1 LEGLFERGDLFPL
14 VSIRCVRRFDD
25 STTFCPCGATFNGSS
40 SWDDTSAYSKWEAVH
55 RPHLDDKRGTMAG
68 ALAKAETYSKK
79 LTTIDTRFQHAV
91 HLVHADGTSMFLSH
105 AFTVTWK
112 EFVIVFAEHHVYD
125 CVWVRKRIWRARGR
139 DSPLHF
145 SGASFLWPL
154 PSDTATR

>member
-1 LEGLFERGDLFPL
+1 MGRVGHHERGGKGFSQQVFD
-14 VSIRCVRRFDD
+14 DD
-25 STTFCPCGATFNGSS
+25 STTFCPCGATFNSSS

-68 ALAKAETYSKK
+68 ALAKAEAYSKK

-112 EFVIVFAEHHVYD
+112 EFVIVFAEHHGYFTYD
-125 CVWVRKRIWRARGR
+125 KEDLTSC
-139 DSPLHF
+139 
-145 SGASFLWPL
+145 
-154 PSDTATR
+154 TAYAEIPKSTEESIDG